1 VPWIEIEGPVILALV
16 LLLPFTFTALVAYYY
31 YRKSGLARGM
41 IRLPGDGF
49 SRSDNAFNRALDTL
63 ASVPWFLVGIARIA
77 FEWVSSRLNR
87 SRISGR
93 RGYRNVPIDEDAQ
106 VLRFEDEE

>member
-1 VPWIEIEGPVILALV
+1 MSSRL
-16 LLLPFTFTALVAYYY
+16 
-31 YRKSGLARGM
+31 

-49 SRSDNAFNRALDTL
+49 SGSDNAFHRALDTL

-77 FEWVSSRLNR
+77 VEWVSSRFNKRGLG
-87 SRISGR
+87 GR
-93 RGYRNVPIDEDAQ
+93 RGYRNIPIDEDAQ